1 MMSPFLLVDEI
12 IAAQTPKLEAP
23 FIEILRGVQQII
35 EIGFHRGGFS
45 LWLHQHKRSDCMLV
59 CYDITNEYLLVPPKH
74 NIDFR
79 IGDCFSF
86 DTANEIIGLIRRPQK
101 TLLLCEGGNKEKEFN
116 FYCEFMKPG
125 DIIMLHDYAD
135 NNENYQRIKARLNWP
150 SPAESFY
157 NNIRQRAEACGL
169 KKYNYDEMKE
179 VLWGAFVAVEAQKV
193 A

>member
-1 MMSPFLLVDEI
+1 
-12 IAAQTPKLEAP
+12 
-23 FIEILRGVQQII
+23 
-35 EIGFHRGGFS
+35 
-45 LWLHQHKRSDCMLV
+45 MLV
-59 CYDITNEYLLVPPKH
+59 CYDISNEYLLVPPKH

-86 DTANEIIGLIRRPQK
+86 DTANEIISLIRRPPK
-101 TLLLCEGGNKEKEFN
+101 TLLLCDGGNKEKEFN

-135 NNENYQRIKARLNWP
+135 SNENYQRIKARLNWP

-179 VLWGAFVAVEAQKV
+179 VLWGAFVAFEAQKV